1 MSMDDTKSV
10 KAIIEVKQCI
20 AETNILNTIQA
31 IELSCESIMNAIPN
45 NSDAWRSMHEAKKHF
60 HEAGYNVQVG
70 SEALSESLKH
80 LRVE

>member
-31 IELSCESIMNAIPN
+31 IELTCESIMNAIPN
-45 NSDAWRSMHEAKKHF
+45 NSDA
-60 HEAGYNVQVG
+60 
-70 SEALSESLKH
+70 
-80 LRVE
+80 